1 MQSAAKSLAKVRRLT
16 VSYVPPVGQI
26 VRALES
32 VNLEIHEGEV
42 VGVLGESGCGKS
54 TLAGAILQLLPTHAR
69 YDEGEI
75 YFRDQDLRTLPESAL
90 HHVWG
95 RNIALIGQDPQCI

>member
-1 MQSAAKSLAKVRRLT
+1 MT
-16 VSYVPPVGQI
+16 YVPAVGQI

-54 TLAGAILQLLPTHAR
+54 TLAGAILQLLPIHAR

-90 HHVWG
+90 RHVWG